1 VLGEVKD
8 GLIWLAVSLNPELAA
23 AALNGTGERLGAG
36 GEDWREGRGGSGVK
50 RAAATAWS
58 EEG

>member
-1 VLGEVKD
+1 VKD